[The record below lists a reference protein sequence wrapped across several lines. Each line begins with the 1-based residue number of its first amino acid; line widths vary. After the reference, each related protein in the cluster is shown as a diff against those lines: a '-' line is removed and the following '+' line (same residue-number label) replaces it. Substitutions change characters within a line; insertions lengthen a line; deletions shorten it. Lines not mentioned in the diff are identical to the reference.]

1 MRPWLNRQRFLADFA
16 LSSLARRRART
27 AVLAL
32 VYSAVVALI
41 ASVMLYA
48 DAVRREAALVLRDSP
63 AVLVQGTQAG
73 RFAPVPADSVAA
85 LGGLRGVQSVEGR
98 LWGYYYDPVLK
109 TTLTV
114 MVPPARSGRAVRDG
128 HVRLGAAVA
137 RERRVRAGERIA
149 FVTTSDAVDA
159 AGSEDSAP
167 GLSFKWVMLLE
178 VSEVLPEESEALTAD
193 VVLLSEGDF
202 RKLVDHPA
210 GYFTD
215 IALEVANPAEHR
227 TVAAKAAARLRGVR
241 AILRED
247 VARTYASV
255 FGWRE
260 GLVLVVLTSVVA
272 AFALFAFDRASGLS
286 ADETRE
292 IAILKA
298 VGWDAGDVIGMKAWE
313 GALVS
318 AAAFGIG
325 YLAAYLLVFHLPAD
339 PLGGALRGWTVL
351 RPRMALAPAPDAFR
365 VVTLFVLSVVPYTAA
380 VLVPVWRAAVA
391 EPDSVIRG

>member
-1 MRPWLNRQRFLADFA
+1 MRPWLNRQRSLADFA
-16 LSSLARRRART
+16 LSALARRRART
-27 AVLAL
+27 TAL
-32 VYSAVVALI
+32 VLVYAGVVALV

-48 DAVRREAALVLRDSP
+48 DSVRREAALALRDSP
-63 AVLVQGTQAG
+63 AVLVQRTQAG
-73 RFAPVPADSVAA
+73 RFAPIPASYVAA
-85 LGGLRGVQSVEGR
+85 LAGLRGVQSVEGR
-98 LWGYYYDPVLK
+98 LWGYYYDPVLE

-114 MVPPARSGRAVRDG
+114 MVPPARSGRALRDG

-149 FVTTSDAVDA
+149 FVTTGDAVDGA
-159 AGSEDSAP
+159 ATEGP
-167 GLSFKWVMLLE
+167 GPALSFKWVMLLE
-178 VSEVLPEESEALTAD
+178 VSEILPEESEALTAD
-193 VVLLSEGDF
+193 LVLLSEADF
-202 RKLVDHPA
+202 CKLVDHPA
-210 GYFTD
+210 GHFTD

-227 TVAAKAAARLRGVR
+227 TVAAKSAARLRDVR
-241 AILRED
+241 TIVRED

-260 GLVLVVLTSVVA
+260 GLVLVVLTSVVG

-286 ADETRE
+286 ADEARE

-298 VGWDAGDVIGMKAWE
+298 VGWDAGDVMRMKAWE
-313 GALVS
+313 GAVLS
-318 AAAFGIG
+318 ATAFGLG
-325 YLAAYLLVFHLPAD
+325 YLAAYMLVFHGPAD
-339 PLGGALRGWTVL
+339 LFGGALRGWTVL

-365 VVTLFVLSVVPYTAA
+365 IVTLFVLSVVPYTAA